1 MMLPHSKLIRTHR
14 KTPPRHPEGSAPIK
28 RGFRLS
34 LTGEE
39 VGLKAWD
46 IRGLVAGARILAVH
60 GACSR
65 PPVFTDESAMILHGL
80 TPWAPNP
87 DVFLRVGWRYSTTAL
102 PEVAISSCT
111 VPGVRIRQITSALFE
126 DEPLEID
133 GVLADPLEAISL
145 HMACTRAFLDALTC
159 VCESLRALSAFD
171 RFRIEES
178 RVREHQVKRRMLEKL
193 RRMNERRS
201 LRGLHRAELIVRYS
215 HAACESIGEIGLLG
229 VLLTLFPDELVSQY
243 EILTGGRRYFADFAL
258 VRWRILIEFD
268 GVGKMGADEASFNRA
283 KRDFLARQRSLE
295 DAGWTVIRV
304 GWADVLDPQGLRAKL
319 IERILR
325 VQAQKGDVELPG
337 ETAQA
342 FLEMLIRA

>member
-1 MMLPHSKLIRTHR
+1 
-14 KTPPRHPEGSAPIK
+14 
-28 RGFRLS
+28 
-34 LTGEE
+34 
-39 VGLKAWD
+39 
-46 IRGLVAGARILAVH
+46 
-60 GACSR
+60 
-65 PPVFTDESAMILHGL
+65 
-80 TPWAPNP
+80 
-87 DVFLRVGWRYSTTAL
+87 
-102 PEVAISSCT
+102 
-111 VPGVRIRQITSALFE
+111 
-126 DEPLEID
+126 
-133 GVLADPLEAISL
+133 
-145 HMACTRAFLDALTC
+145 
-159 VCESLRALSAFD
+159 
-171 RFRIEES
+171 
-178 RVREHQVKRRMLEKL
+178 MLEKL

-229 VLLTLFPDELVSQY
+229 VLLTLFPDELVSQH
-243 EILTGGRRYFADFAL
+243 EIFTGGRRYFADFAL

-325 VQAQKGDVELPG
+325 VQAQKGVVELPG